1 MATEFRVADMLKF
14 HPEWVK
20 DEVPPWLF
28 EILDRAVLRDLALVS
43 LERAKAVH
51 EANLRAIDNATA
63 ILKKAK
69 F

>member
-20 DEVPPWLF
+20 DDVPPWVF
-28 EILDRAVLRDLALVS
+28 ELLDKAVLRDLALIS
-43 LERAKAVH
+43 LDRAKAVH
-51 EANLRAIDNATA
+51 EANVKAIDSAAA
-63 ILKKAK
+63 ILRKAK

>member
-20 DEVPPWLF
+20 DDVPPWLF
-28 EILDRAVLRDLALVS
+28 EILDRSVLRDLALVS

-51 EANLRAIDNATA
+51 EANLKAIDNATA
-63 ILKKAK
+63 ILRKAK